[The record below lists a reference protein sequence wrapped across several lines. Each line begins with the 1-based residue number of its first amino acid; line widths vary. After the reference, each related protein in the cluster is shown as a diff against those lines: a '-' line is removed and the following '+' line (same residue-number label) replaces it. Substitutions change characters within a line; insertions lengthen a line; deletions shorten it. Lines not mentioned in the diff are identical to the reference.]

1 VQGLA
6 MSRAIVLILC
16 LVAAGA
22 IAASSY
28 DGTGTVDRSDTV
40 KVFTVP
46 ARPETP
52 AAPSPPSPSVTVDL
66 PADKAALTRQLQR
79 ELKRVGCYAG
89 DINGVWTT
97 SSRVAMKA
105 FVDQVNASLPIHSPD
120 PVLLSLVRGHPDGT
134 CVATCP
140 PAGVCEP
147 PGVPTKPGGE
157 QAASFVAPAA
167 TAAAATAA
175 SAAMATTA
183 APKPGAKPDPAL
195 SPPASDAARPDQP
208 RSDTSNRKAARDR
221 KTNRSWKDPAK
232 PPRFVRDFLR
242 SVERTFK
249 LP

>member
-1 VQGLA
+1 

-28 DGTGTVDRSDTV
+28 DGTGTTDGSDTV

-46 ARPETP
+46 ARPETS
-52 AAPSPPSPSVTVDL
+52 ATPSPPSVSVDL

-79 ELKRVGCYAG
+79 ELTRVGCYSG
-89 DINGVWTT
+89 DINGAWTT

-105 FVDQVNASLPIHSPD
+105 FVDHVNASLPIHSPD
-120 PVLLSLVRGHPDGT
+120 PVLLSLVRGHPDGA
-134 CVATCP
+134 CVAACFPGRT
-140 PAGVCEP
+140 CEP
-147 PGVPTKPGGE
+147 PAVPTKPGGE

-167 TAAAATAA
+167 TVAAVTAA
-175 SAAMATTA
+175 SAAVATTT
-183 APKPGAKPDPAL
+183 APKLGAKPDPAL
-195 SPPASDAARPDQP
+195 SSPPSDAARPDQP
-208 RSDTSNRKAARDR
+208 RSDPNRKASRDR
-221 KTNRSWKDPAK
+221 KATRSWKDPAK

>member
-1 VQGLA
+1 

-28 DGTGTVDRSDTV
+28 EATGTTDRGDTV

-52 AAPSPPSPSVTVDL
+52 ATPAPPSVTVDV

-97 SSRVAMKA
+97 SSRVAMKT

-134 CVATCP
+134 CLATCP
-140 PAGVCEP
+140 PGRACEP
-147 PGVPTKPGGE
+147 LAVPTKPGAE

-167 TAAAATAA
+167 TVAAATAA
-175 SAAMATTA
+175 SAALATTA
-183 APKPGAKPDPAL
+183 APKPSATPDPAL
-195 SPPASDAARPDQP
+195 SSPPSGAARPDQP
-208 RSDTSNRKAARDR
+208 RADTPNRKASRDR
-221 KTNRSWKDPAK
+221 KSTRSWKDPAK

-242 SVERTFK
+242 NVERSFK